1 MSCCAPGAEL
11 AAELG
16 GAPSREEV
24 LLSSREL
31 GGGLMQTDLAVPNM
45 HCGACIRAV
54 EGGLARLPGVEQARV
69 NLSTR
74 RVAVKWRAGTV
85 PPLIE
90 TLATLG
96 YPAHLFDTE
105 ADKGDPELSRLIR
118 ALAVAGFAAMNIMLL
133 SVSVWSG
140 ADTETRQAFHW
151 ISAALALPALLY
163 SGRIFFRSA
172 WRVLRHGRTNM
183 DVPISIGICLAFG
196 LSLYDTVHNGEHA
209 YFDAATTLIFFLLI
223 GRTLDHVMREKARA
237 AVRGL
242 VRLSPRGAT
251 VLRGDGGRDYLPVK
265 EIAPDMRIL
274 LAAGERVPVDA
285 VVAEGRS
292 EIDCA
297 IATGE
302 SVPRH
307 VGPGSALQ
315 AGTTNLSG
323 PLVVVAAARAEESFL
338 AEMVRL
344 MEAAE
349 GGRARYRRL
358 ADRAAQ
364 LYSPVVHAAAFL
376 TFLGWMAATG
386 DWHRAIGV
394 AIAVLIIT
402 CPCALGL
409 AVPIVQVV
417 AARRL
422 FENGIMVKDGSGLER
437 LAEADMAAFDKTG
450 TLTLGRPRLAG
461 QEGLDPDALALAAA
475 LAAHSRHPLSRA
487 LAAAG
492 ANGRAVPHLSDI
504 SEHPGLG
511 LEAKAGRGVYRLG
524 RAGWALDMGG
534 EEGGT
539 VLSRNGQ
546 LLAAFTFEDTLRPEA
561 AEAVSALRGRGLRI
575 AILSGD
581 QAETVA
587 AAAGKVGIEDH
598 AGGLLPAQ
606 KVARLEALAGE
617 GRKVLMVGDGL
628 NDAPALAAAHVSMA
642 PATAADIG
650 RNAADFVFLH
660 ESLSAVPLAV
670 AVAREAGRLV
680 RQNFGLAILYNAI
693 ALPVAI
699 AGYVTP
705 LVAAI
710 AMSLSSVI
718 VVANALRLR
727 QGRAPKPHRQ
737 EKPYRPAEARQ
748 TVELPG

>member
-251 VLRGDGGRDYLPVK
+251 VLR
-265 EIAPDMRIL
+265 A
-274 LAAGERVPVDA
+274 
-285 VVAEGRS
+285 
-292 EIDCA
+292 
-297 IATGE
+297 
-302 SVPRH
+302 
-307 VGPGSALQ
+307 
-315 AGTTNLSG
+315 
-323 PLVVVAAARAEESFL
+323 
-338 AEMVRL
+338 
-344 MEAAE
+344 
-349 GGRARYRRL
+349 
-358 ADRAAQ
+358 
-364 LYSPVVHAAAFL
+364 
-376 TFLGWMAATG
+376 
-386 DWHRAIGV
+386 
-394 AIAVLIIT
+394 
-402 CPCALGL
+402 
-409 AVPIVQVV
+409 
-417 AARRL
+417 
-422 FENGIMVKDGSGLER
+422 
-437 LAEADMAAFDKTG
+437 
-450 TLTLGRPRLAG
+450 
-461 QEGLDPDALALAAA
+461 
-475 LAAHSRHPLSRA
+475 
-487 LAAAG
+487 
-492 ANGRAVPHLSDI
+492 
-504 SEHPGLG
+504 
-511 LEAKAGRGVYRLG
+511 
-524 RAGWALDMGG
+524 
-534 EEGGT
+534 
-539 VLSRNGQ
+539 
-546 LLAAFTFEDTLRPEA
+546 
-561 AEAVSALRGRGLRI
+561 
-575 AILSGD
+575 
-581 QAETVA
+581 
-587 AAAGKVGIEDH
+587 
-598 AGGLLPAQ
+598 
-606 KVARLEALAGE
+606 
-617 GRKVLMVGDGL
+617 
-628 NDAPALAAAHVSMA
+628 
-642 PATAADIG
+642 
-650 RNAADFVFLH
+650 
-660 ESLSAVPLAV
+660 
-670 AVAREAGRLV
+670 
-680 RQNFGLAILYNAI
+680 
-693 ALPVAI
+693 
-699 AGYVTP
+699 
-705 LVAAI
+705 
-710 AMSLSSVI
+710 
-718 VVANALRLR
+718 
-727 QGRAPKPHRQ
+727 
-737 EKPYRPAEARQ
+737 
-748 TVELPG
+748 